1 MSQQNKV
8 FMKKKLMLLGGL
20 RYLLP
25 VIEAAHRHGI
35 HVITVDYLPDN
46 IAHKYSDEYHNV
58 SIIDKEAVLK
68 LAQELQIDGIM
79 SFAVDPGVVA
89 AAYTAEKMGLPFQCS
104 YEAACILQDKSRFRK
119 FLADNGFN
127 VPNARGYSEGDDAL
141 KDIDYFS
148 WPVIV
153 KPVDSAGSKG
163 VTRVDD
169 PADLPAAI
177 AHALECSPSRHF
189 IIEDF
194 LEKKGPSMGNECF
207 VVNGKLLY
215 NAFYDQFFDNEAVNP
230 YAPSGEFWPSAMD
243 KEHEQE
249 FKDQL
254 QRLFDLLHITTG
266 MFNVECRECTNGKC
280 YLMEVSPRAGGNRL
294 AEILNYAAD
303 VDIIEAE
310 VCASVGLPLA
320 DIHEPNYNGYYA
332 INVLHSERNGIFKEL
347 FIDPAFE
354 KAHLVERDLWVKPG
368 DKVSAF
374 TGANQSL
381 GTIFLRFDTR
391 EGLNSFVTSPNSYIT
406 IVTE

>member
-1 MSQQNKV
+1 MAERQ
-8 FMKKKLMLLGGL
+8 KKLMLLGGL

-25 VIEAAHRHGI
+25 VIEAAHRHCI

-46 IAHKYSDEYHNV
+46 IAHRYSDEYHNV
-58 SIIDKEAVLK
+58 SIIDKEAVLA

-104 YEAACILQDKSRFRK
+104 YEAACILQDKSRFRR

-141 KDIDYFS
+141 QDIGYFN

-177 AHALECSPSRHF
+177 AHALDCSPSKHF

-194 LEKKGPSMGNECF
+194 LVKVGPSMGDECF
-207 VVNGKLLY
+207 VVDGVLKY
-215 NAFYDQFFDNEAVNP
+215 NAFYDQFFDNEAINP
-230 YAPSGEFWPSAMD
+230 IAPSGEFWPSAMT
-243 KEHEQE
+243 KEHEQD

-266 MFNVECRECTNGKC
+266 IFNVECRVCTDGKA

-310 VCASVGLPLA
+310 VLKSVGLPLN

-332 INVLHSERNGIFKEL
+332 INVLHSEHKGIFKAL
-347 FIDPAFE
+347 HIDTDFE
-354 KAHLVERDLWVKPG
+354 RDHLVERDLWVKPG
-368 DKVSAF
+368 DAVEGF

-381 GTIFLRFDTR
+381 GTIFLRFATR
-391 EGLNSFVTSPNSYIT
+391 DELNRFVSDPNQYIA
-406 IVTE
+406 IVTQ

>member
-1 MSQQNKV
+1 MAEA
-8 FMKKKLMLLGGL
+8 KKKLMLLGGL

-58 SIIDKEAVLK
+58 SIIDKEAVLA
-68 LAQELQIDGIM
+68 LAQQLQIDGIM

-127 VPNARGYSEGDDAL
+127 VPNARGYSEADDAL
-141 KDIDYFS
+141 QDIDYFN

-177 AHALECSPSRHF
+177 AHALDCSPSRHY

-194 LEKKGPSMGNECF
+194 LEKAGFSMGDECF
-207 VVNGKLLY
+207 VVNGKLMY
-215 NAFYDQFFDNEAVNP
+215 NAFYDQFFDNEAENP
-230 YAPSGEFWPSAMD
+230 YAPSGEYWPSAMGQ
-243 KEHEQE
+243 EHENE
-249 FKDQL
+249 FKGEL
-254 QRLFDLLHITTG
+254 QRLIDLLGIRTG
-266 MFNVECRECTNGKC
+266 IFNVECRVCTDGKA

-310 VCASVGLPLA
+310 VCASVYMPLPEV
-320 DIHEPNYNGYYA
+320 HEPNYNGYYA
-332 INVLHSERNGIFKEL
+332 INVLHSEHNGTFQG
-347 FIDPAFE
+347 IDMDQDFE
-354 KAHLVERDLWVKPG
+354 KKHVVENDLWVEPG
-368 DKVSAF
+368 DSVSAF

-391 EGLNSFVTSPNSYIT
+391 EELDQFVEAPNRYISIIT
-406 IVTE
+406 Q

>member
-1 MSQQNKV
+1 MAEA
-8 FMKKKLMLLGGL
+8 KKKLMLLGGL

-46 IAHKYSDEYHNV
+46 IAHRYSDEYHNV
-58 SIIDKEAVLK
+58 SIIDKDAVLA
-68 LAQELQIDGIM
+68 LAQKLQIDGIM

-141 KDIDYFS
+141 KDIDYFN

-177 AHALECSPSRHF
+177 AHALDCSPSRHY

-194 LEKKGPSMGNECF
+194 LEKSGFSSDTDSFSVDGDLVFCTFNNQYFDDDAENE
-207 VVNGKLLY
+207 Y
-215 NAFYDQFFDNEAVNP
+215 TPAAY
-230 YAPSGEFWPSAMD
+230 SWPSSMSQD
-243 KEHEQE
+243 VQDELRSE
-249 FKDQL
+249 L
-254 QRLFDLLHITTG
+254 QRLLTLLDMKTG
-266 MFNVECRECTNGKC
+266 LYNIETRMCTNGKA
-280 YLMEVSPRAGGNRL
+280 YIMEVSPRAGGNRL
-294 AEILNYAAD
+294 AEMLKY
-303 VDIIEAE
+303 VTGEDIIERATLAAVRE
-310 VCASVGLPLA
+310 EFQPIAHGADTCDTHIVELILHANQQGHFSRLEISPELKSV
-320 DIHEPNYNGYYA
+320 
-332 INVLHSERNGIFKEL
+332 
-347 FIDPAFE
+347 
-354 KAHLVERDLWVKPG
+354 LVEADLWVKPG
-368 DKVSAF
+368 AKVETF
-374 TGANQSL
+374 TGANMAI
-381 GTIFLRFDTR
+381 GTLAFKA
-391 EGLNSFVTSPNSYIT
+391 TSQDDVARIINQAKQQVKV
-406 IVTE
+406 IVT

>member
-1 MSQQNKV
+1 MAEGS
-8 FMKKKLMLLGGL
+8 KKKLMLLGGL

-58 SIIDKEAVLK
+58 SIIDKEAVLA

-89 AAYTAEKMGLPFQCS
+89 AAYTAEQMGLPFQCS

-119 FLADNGFN
+119 FLAENGFN

-141 KDIDYFS
+141 KDIDYFN

-177 AHALECSPSRHF
+177 AHALGCSPSRHY

-194 LEKKGPSMGNECF
+194 LEKAGCSSDTDSFSVDGDLVFCTFNNQYFDQDAENE
-207 VVNGKLLY
+207 Y
-215 NAFYDQFFDNEAVNP
+215 TPAAY
-230 YAPSGEFWPSAMD
+230 SWPSSTPQTTLD
-243 KEHEQE
+243 ELRSE
-249 FKDQL
+249 L
-254 QRLFDLLHITTG
+254 QRLVDLLDMKTG
-266 MFNVECRECTNGKC
+266 LYNIETRLCTNGKA
-280 YLMEVSPRAGGNRL
+280 YIMEVSPRAGGNRL
-294 AEILNYAAD
+294 AEMLKY
-303 VDIIEAE
+303 VTGEDIIERAT
-310 VCASVGLPLA
+310 LA
-320 DIHEPNYNGYYA
+320 AVNAPFA
-332 INVLHSERNGIFKEL
+332 PINHGADQTRQQIVEIILHANKSGTFTRLEISPEL
-347 FIDPAFE
+347 RPIV
-354 KAHLVERDLWVKPG
+354 VEEDLWIKPG
-368 DKVSAF
+368 TKVETF
-374 TGANQSL
+374 TGANMAI
-381 GTIFLRFDTR
+381 GTLAFRAVSQEDVDRIIRQAKHGVQVLV
-391 EGLNSFVTSPNSYIT
+391 S
-406 IVTE
+406 

>member
-1 MSQQNKV
+1 
-8 FMKKKLMLLGGL
+8 MKKKLLLLGGL

-25 VIEAAHRHGI
+25 VIAAAHRHGI
-35 HVITVDYLPDN
+35 HVITVDYLPGN

-58 SIIDKEAVLK
+58 SIIDKEAVLA
-68 LAQELQIDGIM
+68 LARELQIDGIM

-89 AAYTAEKMGLPFQCS
+89 AAYTAEQMGLPFQCS
-104 YEAACILQDKSRFRK
+104 YEAACILQDKSRFRQ

-127 VPNARGYSEGDDAL
+127 VPNARGYNESDNAL
-141 KDIDYFS
+141 KDIDYFN

-177 AHALECSPSRHF
+177 AHALDCSPSRHY

-194 LEKKGPSMGNECF
+194 LEKAGPSMGDECF
-207 VVNGKLLY
+207 VVDGKLLY

-230 YAPSGEFWPSAMD
+230 YAPSGEFWPSAMS

-249 FKDQL
+249 FKRDL

-266 MFNVECRECTNGKC
+266 MFNVECRVCTDGKT

-303 VDIIEAE
+303 VDIIDAE
-310 VCASVGLPLA
+310 VCASVGLPLP
-320 DIHEPNYNGYYA
+320 DVHEPNYNGYYA
-332 INVLHSERNGIFKEL
+332 INVLHSERDGVFKQL
-347 FIDPAFE
+347 SIDPDFE
-354 KAHLVERDLWVKPG
+354 REHLVERDLWVKPG
-368 DKVSAF
+368 DKVAAF

-391 EGLNSFVTSPNSYIT
+391 DALNRFVSAPNTYIS

>member
-1 MSQQNKV
+1 MV
-8 FMKKKLMLLGGL
+8 EAKKKLMLLGGL

-35 HVITVDYLPDN
+35 HVITVDYLPGN

-58 SIIDKEAVLK
+58 SIIDKEAVLR
-68 LAQELQIDGIM
+68 LARELEIDGIM
-79 SFAVDPGVVA
+79 SFAVDPGVVS
-89 AAYTAEKMGLPFQCS
+89 AAYVAEAMHLPFQCS
-104 YEAACILQDKSRFRK
+104 YEAACILQNKSRFRK
-119 FLADNGFN
+119 FLSDNGFN
-127 VPNARGYSEGDDAL
+127 VPHARGYSEDDDATM
-141 KDIDYFS
+141 DVDYFN

-177 AHALECSPSRHF
+177 AHALDCSPSRHY

-194 LEKKGPSMGNECF
+194 LEKVGPSMGDECF
-207 VVNGKLLY
+207 VVDGTLKY
-215 NAFYDQFFDNEAVNP
+215 NAFYDQFFDNEAQNP
-230 YAPSGEFWPSAMD
+230 YAPSGELWPSAMGQ
-243 KEHEQE
+243 EREQE
-249 FKDQL
+249 FKEQL
-254 QRLFDLLHITTG
+254 QRLFDLLHIRTG
-266 MFNVECRECTNGKC
+266 MFNVECRVCTDGKA

-332 INVLHSERNGIFKEL
+332 INVLHSERDGVFKEL
-347 FIDPAFE
+347 RIEPGFE
-354 KAHLVERDLWVKPG
+354 QAHLVERDLWVKPG
-368 DKVSAF
+368 DAVCGF

-381 GTIFLRFDTR
+381 GTIFLRFATR
-391 EGLNSFVTSPNSYIT
+391 EALNNFVSAPNSYIS
-406 IVTE
+406 IVTA

>member
-1 MSQQNKV
+1 MAERQ
-8 FMKKKLMLLGGL
+8 KKLMLLGGL

-46 IAHKYSDEYHNV
+46 IAHHYSDEYHNV
-58 SIIDKEAVLK
+58 SIIDKDAVLA

-127 VPNARGYSEGDDAL
+127 VPNARGYSEGDNAL
-141 KDIDYFS
+141 KDIDYFN

-177 AHALECSPSRHF
+177 AHALDCSPSRHY

-194 LEKKGPSMGNECF
+194 LELEGYQSSTDVFTVDGE
-207 VVNGKLLY
+207 LLHCP
-215 NAFYDQFFDNEAVNP
+215 FSDQLFDKTAVNP
-230 YAPSGEFWPSAMD
+230 YVPAIEIWPSTMPIVVQ
-243 KEHEQE
+243 QE
-249 FKDQL
+249 LRSEL
-254 QRLFDLLHITTG
+254 QRLFKLLNCKTG
-266 MFNVECRECTNGKC
+266 IYNVEARLCKNGKA
-280 YLMEVSPRAGGNRL
+280 YIMEVSPRGGGNRI
-294 AEILNYAAD
+294 AELQRYASGID
-303 VDIIEAE
+303 LIEADMLK
-310 VCASVGLPLA
+310 ALNLPLNEISDGNQT
-320 DIHEPNYNGYYA
+320 DIWCNY
-332 INVLHSERNGIFKEL
+332 ILHSNVGGVYREIKYSEGFKEACVVEEG
-347 FIDPAFE
+347 I
-354 KAHLVERDLWVKPG
+354 LVKQG
-368 DKVSAF
+368 DEIRPF

-381 GTIFLRFDTR
+381 GTIFLRFGSR
-391 EGLNSFVTSPNSYIT
+391 EELDRFVSDPNRYIT
-406 IVTE
+406 IVTQ